1 MIRAANSL
9 TEAIFIDA
17 PRDAD
22 IRGLYEYWD
31 AVRGERAMPSRQD
44 IDPAAI
50 PKLLPHIIMYTVVAN
65 GGGYTVRL
73 VALSGRKW

>member
-9 TEAIFIDA
+9 TEATFIGA

-22 IRGLYEYWD
+22 IRALYEYWD